1 MQNYGITFHFIELF
15 ADSLSAALD
24 LNIKVIKDGTFV
36 NDLTRRRLVDMTF
49 TLDGIAPNNSQV
61 GIIRLIKANQKYIL
75 RKHLPIISANFYL
88 FIFIYCQLQSLP

>member
-36 NDLTRRRLVDMTF
+36 NDLTRRRLEDMTF
-49 TLDGIAPNNSQV
+49 TLDGIASNNSQV
-61 GIIRLIKANQKYIL
+61 GIIRLIKANQKYI
-75 RKHLPIISANFYL
+75 
-88 FIFIYCQLQSLP
+88 